1 MAQKKSSKKAEVVEG
16 EAKLECVAT
25 PKDYPALKP
34 YIKVLR
40 NKCDPPPVMIDPCK
54 EQQGYELGRC
64 AENAIKYISKHGGE
78 VVKGFKIWKLPYGD
92 RNGQIQMTAQSHCV
106 VKQVDDSYLDVTPPD
121 PGDEGKRILFVPSS
135 RVYPSFA
142 VQDIVRLN
150 ELGFEPRMGSVY
162 APDSWLWLS
171 QLESPLLR
179 KGSADELE
187 LLLCPKESDFP
198 FLSFDEM
205 DHFGRAS
212 GRTIV
217 EATSFLAPLKQKGA
231 APLLTA

>member
-1 MAQKKSSKKAEVVEG
+1 MARKKSSKKAKAVEG
-16 EAKLECVAT
+16 QAKLECVAT
-25 PKDYPALKP
+25 PKDYPALKQ

-54 EQQGYELGRC
+54 EQQGYELGC
-64 AENAIKYISKHGGE
+64 CPVNVAKYISKHGGE
-78 VVKGFKIWKLPYGD
+78 AVKGFKIWKLPYGD
-92 RNGQIQMTAQSHCV
+92 RNGDIQMTAQAHCV
-106 VKQVDDSYLDVTPPD
+106 VKQADGSYLDVTPPD

-135 RVYPSFA
+135 RVYPSFS

-150 ELGFEPRMGSVY
+150 ELGFEPRMGSVC

-171 QLESPLLR
+171 QLESPFTS
-179 KGSADELE
+179 GTADELQ

-198 FLSFDEM
+198 FLCFDEM
-205 DHFGRAS
+205 YHFGSAS

-217 EATSFLAPLKQKGA
+217 EATSFLSLLKQKGA